1 MKRLRNRTAAMTMV
15 AGLAVMGAA
24 CGDGGGG
31 TEDPAVEDPA
41 TGGDTGTTEDPAT
54 GEDTGTEGEMTE
66 DTEGDA

>member
-31 TEDPAVEDPA
+31 SEDPAV
-41 TGGDTGTTEDPAT
+41 EDPAT
-54 GEDTGTEGEMTE
+54 GEDTGTEGEGEMTE